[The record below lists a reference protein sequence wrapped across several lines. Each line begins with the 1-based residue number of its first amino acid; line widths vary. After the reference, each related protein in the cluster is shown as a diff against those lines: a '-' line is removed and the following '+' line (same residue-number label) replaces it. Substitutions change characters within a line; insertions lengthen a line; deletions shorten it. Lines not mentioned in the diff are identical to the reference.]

1 MASLVQRPGFAG
13 ATGSGRLLGGERDGV
28 PGSCSEHPSGLSPRG
43 VSNVWQPYALAG
55 NQEPTHEGSEGTTS
69 TPGNKGS
76 PLSTPQNDQI
86 LLTQEPLADGNEMI
100 NDLMNY
106 LLRAGSIGWELI
118 AVAPVGD
125 GMRLFFKKLR
135 TDEA

>member
-1 MASLVQRPGFAG
+1 
-13 ATGSGRLLGGERDGV
+13 
-28 PGSCSEHPSGLSPRG
+28 

-106 LLRAGSIGWELI
+106 LLRVCSIGWELTV
-118 AVAPVGD
+118 VAPVGKW
-125 GMRLFFKKLR
+125 MRFFFKKR
-135 TDEA
+135 RVEDA

>member
-1 MASLVQRPGFAG
+1 MDTWEYGIA
-13 ATGSGRLLGGERDGV
+13 
-28 PGSCSEHPSGLSPRG
+28 
-43 VSNVWQPYALAG
+43 ALD
-55 NQEPTHEGSEGTTS
+55 
-69 TPGNKGS
+69 
-76 PLSTPQNDQI
+76 PQNDQI
-86 LLTQEPLADGNEMI
+86 LSTQGPLPQVNGDGMI